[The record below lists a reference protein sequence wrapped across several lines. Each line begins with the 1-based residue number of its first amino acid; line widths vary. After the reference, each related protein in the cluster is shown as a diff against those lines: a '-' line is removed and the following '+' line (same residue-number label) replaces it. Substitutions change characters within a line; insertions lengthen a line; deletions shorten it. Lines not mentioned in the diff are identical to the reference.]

1 METFLSGLATL
12 TQDKN
17 GNPSSGAMVVGD
29 RGLVV
34 REFSSRLG
42 GIDRVAPSFSVLCD
56 KVELGMPN
64 GLKQLVAGDFVKA
77 KLEILVLPRKGAEFN
92 LAMNNVGSSRSL
104 TQISSMDTSGR
115 VEAQAVR
122 GQLLV
127 TPLRGVLSVDEQYPV
142 VVTAAEDNYVLFD
155 VVGDALGFVPVVIS
169 GLNTSALPTG
179 NGLWLKGPGATS
191 FTKLQQQGATGDDL
205 FWQSNFDREQGTYEL
220 VFNVQMY
227 GDTTMGFG
235 SDPRD
240 GRQETELV
248 QSRCNRISSN
258 Y

>member
-1 METFLSGLATL
+1 MRGEMLAVGTCR
-12 TQDKN
+12 
-17 GNPSSGAMVVGD
+17 GAVYVLHLKRNRFRVWRAGTHA
-29 RGLVV
+29 V
-34 REFSSRLG
+34 RS
-42 GIDRVAPSFSVLCD
+42 
-56 KVELGMPN
+56 
-64 GLKQLVAGDFVKA
+64 
-77 KLEILVLPRKGAEFN
+77 LEIGRVLPRKGAEFN

-179 NGLWLKGPGATS
+179 HGLWTS
-191 FTKLQQQGATGDDL
+191 SCSKIFC
-205 FWQSNFDREQGTYEL
+205 
-220 VFNVQMY
+220 
-227 GDTTMGFG
+227 
-235 SDPRD
+235 
-240 GRQETELV
+240 TE
-248 QSRCNRISSN
+248 NAIN
-258 Y
+258 